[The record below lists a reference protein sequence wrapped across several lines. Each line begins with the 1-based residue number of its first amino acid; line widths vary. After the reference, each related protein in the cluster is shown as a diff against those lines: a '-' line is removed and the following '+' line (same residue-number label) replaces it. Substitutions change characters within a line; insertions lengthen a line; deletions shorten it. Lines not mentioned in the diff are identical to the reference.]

1 MSQNTT
7 TLSRSGTCSGDY
19 GVFVF
24 RVRFD
29 YSPELF
35 CFSDCLAFFL
45 VFLLLSLI
53 LNPSLFK
60 FIISIPKFVHSTLQI
75 EQINNPPHV

>member
-1 MSQNTT
+1 M
-7 TLSRSGTCSGDY
+7 
-19 GVFVF
+19 
-24 RVRFD
+24 
-29 YSPELF
+29 
-35 CFSDCLAFFL
+35 